1 MYFDIFKKC
10 NVNAD
15 SMIKINNDFEM
26 DALIAEYVENKFLN
40 FELFWKDVKNVEN
53 DSNMLKI
60 YFLDFFFVFHY
71 FFFENY

>member
-1 MYFDIFKKC
+1 
-10 NVNAD
+10 
-15 SMIKINNDFEM
+15 M

-71 FFFENY
+71 FFLKTINKMR

>member
-1 MYFDIFKKC
+1 
-10 NVNAD
+10 
-15 SMIKINNDFEM
+15 MIKINNDFEM

-60 YFLDFFFVFHY
+60 YFLDFFL
-71 FFFENY
+71 FFIIFFLNY